1 MISIDD
7 MMVFTKVV
15 ETQSFTRAAEQS
27 GIGKARVSQIVT
39 KLEQELNTRLLHRTT
54 RSLSLTDTGLSYY
67 KKCQMIQ
74 ELAAQANNEAQKLSS
89 EPSGLIRI
97 SLPFGS
103 ASYINLLSKFL
114 NQYSKIK
121 LDVMESDSYIN
132 LIESRC
138 DIAIRASSALED
150 SSLYA
155 TKIGEFDDILCAS
168 PEYLKR
174 FDKLQ
179 SAQDLLKLDWVSH
192 NIVHGDKQLVLKS
205 SQGEVVKLSI
215 PPKVQVRTTNS
226 LKEFLNNHMGFGLL
240 PDFAVKHELASGE
253 LVRILPSV
261 HDVTIPLY
269 AVYQN
274 KALMPLRTRTLIDFL
289 KREGALLASLHCAD

>member
-15 ETQSFTRAAEQS
+15 ETQSFTKAAEQL
-27 GIGKARVSQIVT
+27 GVGKARVSQIVT
-39 KLEQELNTRLLHRTT
+39 KLEERLNTRLLHRTT
-54 RSLSLTDTGLSYY
+54 RSLSLTDTGVGYY

-74 ELAAQANNEAQKLSS
+74 ELATQANTDAQKFSN

-97 SLPFGS
+97 STPFGN
-103 ASYINLLSKFL
+103 AQYINLFSQFL
-114 NQYSKIK
+114 NQHPQIQ
-121 LDVMESDSYIN
+121 LDIIESDSYSN

-155 TKIGEFDDILCAS
+155 TKIGEFGDILCAS

-174 FDKLQ
+174 FDEPE

-192 NIVHGDKQLVLKS
+192 EIVHGDKLLMLKS
-205 SQGEVVKLSI
+205 PLGEVVKLSKK
-215 PPKVQVRTTNS
+215 PKVQVRATNS
-226 LKEFLNNHMGFGLL
+226 LKEFLLNHIGFGVL
-240 PDFAVKHELASGE
+240 PDFAVKDELASGK
-253 LVRILPSV
+253 LVRILPKV

-274 KALMPLRTRTLIDFL
+274 KTLMPLRTRTLIDFL
-289 KREGALLASLHCAD
+289 KQEQRRF

>member
-15 ETQSFTRAAEQS
+15 ETQSFTKAAEQS

-54 RSLSLTDTGLSYY
+54 RSLSLTDTGVSYY

-74 ELAAQANNEAQKLSS
+74 ELATQANNEAQKLSS

-103 ASYINLLSKFL
+103 AAYINLLSKFL
-114 NQYSKIK
+114 SRYPQIK
-121 LDVMESDSYIN
+121 LDIMESDSYIN

-150 SSLYA
+150 SSLFA
-155 TKIGEFDDILCAS
+155 AKIGEFDDIICAS

-174 FDKLQ
+174 FDELQ

-192 NIVHGDKQLVLKS
+192 NIVHGDKQLLLKS
-205 SQGEVVKLSI
+205 SQGEVVKLSKT
-215 PPKVQVRTTNS
+215 PKVQVRTTNS
-226 LKEFLNNHMGFGLL
+226 LKELLNNHMGFGIL
-240 PDFAVKHELASGE
+240 PDFAVKHELASGQ
-253 LVRILPSV
+253 LVRILPEV
-261 HDVTIPLY
+261 HNIAIPLY

-274 KALMPLRTRTLIDFL
+274 KALMPLRVRTLIDFL
-289 KREGALLASLHCAD
+289 KREGDTFT

>member
-15 ETQSFTRAAEQS
+15 ETQSFTKAAEQL

-39 KLEQELNTRLLHRTT
+39 KLEQGLNTRLLHRTT
-54 RSLSLTDTGLSYY
+54 RSLSLTDTGVRYY
-67 KKCQMIQ
+67 KKCHMIQ
-74 ELAAQANNEAQKLSS
+74 ELATQANTEAQKLSS
-89 EPSGLIRI
+89 VPSGLIRI
-97 SLPFGS
+97 STPIGN
-103 ASYINLLSKFL
+103 AAYINLFSKFL
-114 NQYSKIK
+114 SQYPQIQ
-121 LDVMESDSYIN
+121 LDVMESDSYSN

-155 TKIGEFDDILCAS
+155 TKIGEFDDVICAS
-168 PEYLKR
+168 PEYLQR
-174 FDKLQ
+174 FDELQ

-192 NIVHGDKQLVLKS
+192 DIVHGDKLLVLKS
-205 SQGEVVKLSI
+205 PQGEVVKLSKK
-215 PPKVQVRTTNS
+215 PKVQVRTTNS
-226 LKEFLNNHMGFGLL
+226 LKGFLINHIGFGVL
-240 PDFAVKHELASGE
+240 PDFAVKDELASGE
-253 LVRILPSV
+253 LVRILPKV

-289 KREGALLASLHCAD
+289 KQEGGAFR

>member
-15 ETQSFTRAAEQS
+15 ETQSFTKAADQL

-39 KLEQELNTRLLHRTT
+39 KLEQGLNTRLLHRTT
-54 RSLSLTDTGLSYY
+54 RSLSLTDTGVHYY

-74 ELAAQANNEAQKLSS
+74 ELAMQANTEAQKFSN

-97 SLPFGS
+97 STPIGN
-103 ASYINLLSKFL
+103 AAYINLFSKFL
-114 NQYSKIK
+114 NQYPQIQ
-121 LDVMESDSYIN
+121 LDVMESDSYSN

-150 SSLYA
+150 SSLHA

-174 FDKLQ
+174 FDELQ

-192 NIVHGDKQLVLKS
+192 DIVHGDKLLVLKS
-205 SQGEVVKLSI
+205 SQGEVIKLSKK
-215 PPKVQVRTTNS
+215 PKVRVRTTNA
-226 LKEFLNNHMGFGLL
+226 LKGFLINHIGFGLL
-240 PDFAVKHELASGE
+240 PDFTVENELASGE
-253 LVRILPSV
+253 LVRILPEV
-261 HDVTIPLY
+261 HDVAIPLY

-289 KREGALLASLHCAD
+289 KQEGGAFR

>member
-1 MISIDD
+1 MISLDD

-15 ETQSFTRAAEQS
+15 ETQSFTKAAEQL

-39 KLEQELNTRLLHRTT
+39 KLEQGLNTRLLQRTT
-54 RSLSLTDTGLSYY
+54 RSLSLTDTGVRYY
-67 KKCQMIQ
+67 KKCLMIK
-74 ELAAQANNEAQKLSS
+74 ELAMEANTEAQKFSN
-89 EPSGLIRI
+89 EPTGLIRI
-97 SLPFGS
+97 STPIGN
-103 ASYINLLSKFL
+103 AGYIRLFSKFL
-114 NQYSKIK
+114 SQYPKIQ
-121 LDVMESDSYIN
+121 LEVVESDSYSN

-168 PEYLKR
+168 PQYLQ
-174 FDKLQ
+174 DVVQLQ

-192 NIVHGDKQLVLKS
+192 DIVHGEKLLILKS
-205 SQGEVVKLSI
+205 PQGEIRLSKK
-215 PPKVQVRTTNS
+215 PKVRVRTTNS
-226 LKEFLNNHMGFGLL
+226 LKGFLLNHMGFGIL
-240 PDFAVKHELASGE
+240 PDFAVKDELASGE
-253 LVRILPSV
+253 LVRILPQV
-261 HDVTIPLY
+261 HDVRIPLY

-289 KREGALLASLHCAD
+289 KQEASSYP

>member
-15 ETQSFTRAAEQS
+15 ETQSFTKAAEQLC
-27 GIGKARVSQIVT
+27 IGKARVSQIVT
-39 KLEQELNTRLLHRTT
+39 KLEQALNTRLLHRTT
-54 RSLSLTDTGLSYY
+54 RSLSLTDSGEHYY

-74 ELAAQANNEAQKLSS
+74 ELATQANNNAQKLNS

-97 SLPFGS
+97 SMPFGS
-103 ASYINLLSKFL
+103 PAYINLLSQFL
-114 NQYSKIK
+114 NKHPKIQ
-121 LDVMESDSYIN
+121 LDIMESDSYSN

-155 TKIGEFDDILCAS
+155 TKIGQFNDIICAS

-174 FDKLQ
+174 FDALQ
-179 SAQDLLKLDWVSH
+179 STQDLLKLDWVSH
-192 NIVHGDKQLVLKS
+192 EIVHGDKQLVLKS
-205 SQGEVVKLSI
+205 SQGEVIKLSKK
-215 PPKVQVRTTNS
+215 PKVQVRTTNS
-226 LKEFLNNHMGFGLL
+226 LKEFIKNHIGFGVV
-240 PDFAVKHELASGE
+240 PDYAVKHELASGE
-253 LVRILPSV
+253 LVRILPTV
-261 HDVTIPLY
+261 HNVTIPLY

-289 KREGALLASLHCAD
+289 KREGLHF